1 MKKVTK
7 IISSVAVL
15 GLLLMPVVA
24 SAQLN
29 LGNQT
34 LNNVSGNV
42 GYNTGQQLPET
53 IGNIIKVIIGLIGLI
68 ALVIF
73 IAGGFLWMTAGG
85 DEDQIKKAKSLMKNA
100 VIGIAIV
107 VLAYAATS
115 FIIGRLITV
124 SQ

>member
-1 MKKVTK
+1 MKKMTK

-42 GYNTGQQLPET
+42 GYNTQQQLPET

-68 ALVIF
+68 ALIIF

-85 DEDQIKKAKSLMKNA
+85 DEDQITKAKSLMKNA

-115 FIIGRLITV
+115 YIITQLITV

>member
-107 VLAYAATS
+107 VLAYSATS
-115 FIIGRLITV
+115 FIIERLITV

>member
-1 MKKVTK
+1 MTK

-42 GYNTGQQLPET
+42 GYNTQQQLPET

-115 FIIGRLITV
+115 FIIDRLITV